1 MPVGQNLSSSAYSNW
16 RYTLNPAAYSASI
29 KEGNNKITPKMLC
42 EGNPVSITKFYSINV
57 SGVNETLPELVT
69 ANSNASGA
77 PSVLPVSSNI
87 SLANQS
93 SSDPTSNTNPSSSSD
108 RTSGSVHHHHH
119 HHESSVH
126 QKNVNDKVTGDSNHH
141 KKQSSP
147 SNHHHNNI
155 QGKGSDLAHN
165 IITRVEKRLGI

>member
-1 MPVGQNLSSSAYSNW
+1 VKEILSALRN
-16 RYTLNPAAYSASI
+16 
-29 KEGNNKITPKMLC
+29 
-42 EGNPVSITKFYSINV
+42 YSIN
-57 SGVNETLPELVT
+57 EILPELVT
-69 ANSNASGA
+69 DNSNASAA

-108 RTSGSVHHHHH
+108 RTSSSVHH

-147 SNHHHNNI
+147 SNHHHNNN

-165 IITRVEKRLGI
+165 IITPVEKRFGI